1 MICTLIY
8 ANYELLPS
16 RYMKMKNACQRPV
29 IIVANPI
36 TREVISYD
44 IKISSVI
51 SEISWI
57 VL

>member
-1 MICTLIY
+1 
-8 ANYELLPS
+8 
-16 RYMKMKNACQRPV
+16 MKMKNACQRPV